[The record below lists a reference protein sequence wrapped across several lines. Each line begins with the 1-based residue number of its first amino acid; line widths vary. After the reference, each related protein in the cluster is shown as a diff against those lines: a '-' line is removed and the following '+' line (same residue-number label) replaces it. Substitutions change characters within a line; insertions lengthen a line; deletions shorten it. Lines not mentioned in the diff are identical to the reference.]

1 MSKDKTPYD
10 YFLMNLR
17 MTEMMVRKMKG
28 QGNNNDSVKTQIIL
42 LEDMIKNLE
51 KLQNDLSEV
60 LEEEDIN

>member
-1 MSKDKTPYD
+1 METPYD